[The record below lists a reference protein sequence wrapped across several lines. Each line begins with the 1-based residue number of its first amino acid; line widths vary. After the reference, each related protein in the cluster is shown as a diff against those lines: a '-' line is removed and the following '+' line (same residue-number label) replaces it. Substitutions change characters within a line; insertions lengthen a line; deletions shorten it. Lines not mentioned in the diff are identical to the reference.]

1 MEQKKVRFAV
11 VGAGNFGGSH
21 MRAIKANA
29 EIAELVA
36 ICDINE
42 EYLNKRAAEFG
53 VSRTYTDFY
62 KMIEDGGFDCV
73 CLATPDQLHREHAVA
88 AADKGY
94 DILCEKPLAQSMDDC
109 QAMVDAVERNGIKF
123 MTGQVTRKNGVA
135 VKLKELLDSG
145 VLGEVFSFEAEYAH
159 DYQYLEPVWRRDP
172 VKLRYGIVGGGCH
185 AIELM
190 RWMVGNPTKVAAF
203 STKKVLTDWPVDDT
217 TMAIMQLPNG
227 AVGKIFCSIG
237 GKKPNMLPISIF
249 GTRGTAVV
257 HNSNSGEIHL
267 YRHVLADNGQHMYPE
282 TLIKVEALDHNVAA
296 EIKEMVDCI
305 VNDKRPECDVY
316 EGAKTV
322 AIGLAAIESSANGG
336 AAVEPRYIERK
347 N

>member
-1 MEQKKVRFAV
+1 MA
-11 VGAGNFGGSH
+11 
-21 MRAIKANA
+21 
-29 EIAELVA
+29 
-36 ICDINE
+36 
-42 EYLNKRAAEFG
+42 
-53 VSRTYTDFY
+53 
-62 KMIEDGGFDCV
+62 
-73 CLATPDQLHREHAVA
+73 
-88 AADKGY
+88 
-94 DILCEKPLAQSMDDC
+94 
-109 QAMVDAVERNGIKF
+109 DAVERSGVKF
-123 MTGQVTRKNGVA
+123 MTGQVSRKNHA
-135 VKLKELLDSG
+135 NEKLKEIIDSG
-145 VLGEVFSFEAEYAH
+145 ILGEIFYFEGTYAH
-159 DYQYLEPVWRRDP
+159 DYEYLDAAWRRYP
-172 VKLRYGIVGGGCH
+172 VKLRHGIIGGGCH
-185 AIELM
+185 AIELL
-190 RWMVGNPTKVAAF
+190 RWMIGNPTNVTAF
-203 STKKVLTDWPVDDT
+203 ANKKVLTDWPVDDT

>member
-1 MEQKKVRFAV
+1 MENKKIRFAV

-21 MRAIKANA
+21 MRGIVKNSDIA
-29 EIAELVA
+29 EITA
-36 ICDINE
+36 ICDTNE
-42 EYLNKRAAEFG
+42 EILKKRGEEFG
-53 VSRTYTDFY
+53 VSRLYTDFN

-73 CLATPDQLHREHAVA
+73 CLATPDQIHREHAVI
-88 AADKGY
+88 AADAGY
-94 DILCEKPLAQSMDDC
+94 HILCEKPLAQSMDDC
-109 QAMVDAVERNGIKF
+109 RAMAEAVERNGIKF
-123 MTGQVTRKNGVA
+123 MTGQVTRKNGVS
-135 VKLKELLDSG
+135 VKLKELIDSG
-145 VLGEVFSFEAEYAH
+145 VLGEIFSFEAEYAH
-159 DYQYLEPVWRRDP
+159 DYQYLEPVWRKDP

-190 RWMVGNPTKVAAF
+190 RWMVGNPEKVCAF
-203 STKKVLTDWPVDDT
+203 SAKKVLTDWPVDDT

-227 AVGKIFCSIG
+227 TVGKIFCSIG

-257 HNSNSGEIHL
+257 HNSNAGEIHL

-282 TLIKVEALDHNVAA
+282 TVIKVDALDHNVAA

-305 VNDKRPECDVY
+305 VNDKEPECNVY

-322 AIGLAAIESSANGG
+322 AIGLAAIESAAKGG
-336 AAVEPRYIERK
+336 MPVVPDYIEK
-347 N
+347 K